1 MLWET
6 SPNSTCLHAQR
17 EAFIADVNRIQADA
31 ELANARAQL
40 RLPSSRSL
48 VASTKEGKFVA
59 MTSPARLAVSVLVIS
74 GCRRH
79 EPAPPLI
86 RPVQT
91 TVIRYGTAGEPVS
104 LSGLVQAQ
112 NQTSLAFRIGG
123 RLIDRRVSVGDTV
136 SPGQLVARIESQD
149 AKNTLSS
156 AEADLASAQATLVQA
171 RSNEARYRS
180 LLSTDVIPREKYED
194 AQRQL
199 AAAQSRVAAAMASV
213 RTARDNVGYTD
224 LHSNVAGAVT
234 AKGAEPGEVVQA
246 GQMVLQVAQKGG
258 KDAVFNVPAT
268 LMRQSPK
275 PPPVSVALAD
285 DPTITAMGHVREVSP
300 QADPATGTYVVK
312 VGLDNP
318 PDTMRLGSTV
328 IGSVT
333 LSPQPVASI
342 PGTALI
348 QIDGKPAVWV
358 VDPAT
363 SAVVAQ
369 PVNVVR
375 YDSASVIIS
384 SGLKDGDIVVT
395 AGTHAL
401 RPGQQVK
408 LSPPAT

>member
-1 MLWET
+1 M
-6 SPNSTCLHAQR
+6 
-17 EAFIADVNRIQADA
+17 I
-31 ELANARAQL
+31 
-40 RLPSSRSL
+40 
-48 VASTKEGKFVA
+48 
-59 MTSPARLAVSVLVIS
+59 SPARLAVQSSGLVACALVLS

-79 EPAPPLI
+79 APAPPLV

-91 TVIRYGTAGEPVS
+91 IVIRYGSKGEPVA
-104 LSGLVQAQ
+104 LSGQVQAQ
-112 NQTSLAFRIGG
+112 NQTSLAFRVGG

-149 AKNTLSS
+149 AKNALSS
-156 AEADLASAQATLVQA
+156 ANADLASAQATLVQA
-171 RSNEARYRS
+171 RSNEVRYRS
-180 LLSTDVIPREKYED
+180 LVSADVVPRAQYES
-194 AQRQL
+194 AQQQF
-199 AAAQSRVAAAMASV
+199 AAAESRVAAARASV
-213 RTARDNVGYTD
+213 RAARDNVGYTD
-224 LHSNVAGAVT
+224 LHSNVAGDVT
-234 AKGAEPGEVVQA
+234 AKGAEPGEVVHA
-246 GQMVLQVAQKGG
+246 GQMVLQVAQRGG

-268 LMRQSPK
+268 LMRNSPQN
-275 PPPVSVALAD
+275 PPVTVALAD

-318 PDTMRLGSTV
+318 PDTLRLGSTV

-333 LSPQPVASI
+333 LNPGPVVTI

-363 SAVVAQ
+363 NTVAAQ
-369 PVNVVR
+369 PVEVER
-375 YDSASVIIS
+375 YDSSSVIIS
-384 SGLKDGDIVVT
+384 GGLKNGDIVVT

-408 LSPPAT
+408 LSPPTASAPT